1 MNENFVKISKKK
13 YEVLYNLDCTSRKK
27 NYNNSGN
34 CWVIIFKVFLLVSV
48 KIKNQKFFKN
58 KLVKSVN
65 KMWNSTIHT
74 TAIFADGLFPNPWKE
89 INVTEHVRITV

>member
-34 CWVIIFKVFLLVSV
+34 C
-48 KIKNQKFFKN
+48 
-58 KLVKSVN
+58 
-65 KMWNSTIHT
+65 
-74 TAIFADGLFPNPWKE
+74 
-89 INVTEHVRITV
+89 